1 MPISLSV
8 FQKAGLRD
16 QKLATTK
23 ALALERKRNPL
34 PINMTNEQVRL
45 VVDMIVT
52 DGRWLLDI

>member
-1 MPISLSV
+1 LSV